1 MVVATESSAEEAQ
14 TSLSFELVSPERV
27 EVARKIRMVT
37 LPGSEGQFAVLVNHA
52 PLVAALRPGVVVIE
66 DAHGPAERFFVDGG
80 FVEVT
85 GQSCTVMVEKAIA
98 VAALDPAQIAEEL
111 ATLKAADSSLVSAEL
126 PTTGSWPKRLILE
139 AMIQAA

>member
-1 MVVATESSAEEAQ
+1 MVVAAEPSAEGVQ

-66 DAHGPAERFFVDGG
+66 DDHGPAERFFVDGG

-85 GQSCTVMVEKAIA
+85 GQSCTVMVERAIA
-98 VAALDPAQIAEEL
+98 VAALNRDKIAEEL
-111 ATLKAADSSLVSAEL
+111 AVLAASAPEPTTTEL
-126 PTTGSWPKRLILE
+126 PSTGSWSRRLVLE
-139 AMIQAA
+139 AMLQAA